1 MEQIGR
7 EIGALD
13 PNGPPVDI
21 DMVTEFY
28 VTALTGVMESWLLG
42 EIHRTPEE
50 LIDFVSQMLQDH
62 IQGARLRFAER
73 GQA

>member
-13 PNGPPVDI
+13 PGGPPADI

-28 VTALTGVMESWLLG
+28 VTALAGVMESWLLG

-62 IQGARLRFAER
+62 IHRARLRFAKREH
-73 GQA
+73 A